1 MKSTEGTDAL
11 IALENDPP
19 QALFARLPGTDLPLW
34 PLLRWP
40 VARAMAIK
48 ELEAV
53 NVPVRLTRAQLVLR
67 AVDAA
72 LPHRHSSRRVPRH
85 RPALFVVPGARM
97 ATSGSGTKDQLVGD
111 HAAALG
117 DGAVVV
123 RDVPLP
129 PWTPGKARPDLT
141 RTLSLDDAVL
151 RSELAARFRPPSPA
165 ALGETRRLATEIIDR
180 LDYPLEAD
188 ERRSAIRALLI
199 RFRRLT
205 VMRSAYDRILEKVEP
220 RILFVQGA
228 SYGDRMPLLVAA
240 HRRGIHVAEHQ
251 HGFIGPSHGAYNFGA
266 AMSEGELRQSLPD
279 TLLTFGEFW
288 NRQITAPFETV
299 AVGKPTLNGLRDA
312 AEPWDRRE
320 RLVIMVAGVYEYDKT
335 AAAALRVRTAL
346 PPSWRMLF
354 RAHPS
359 ERATFAERY
368 PTVAAHDGIDVDRE
382 PDAVRSLS
390 RARAVV
396 GVASTTLY
404 EALAL
409 GCQVIV
415 RDNPRFTDLYI
426 DRSVFPLVVE
436 DGDELSRV
444 VSDMAAGATPA
455 LLRAEIDEIWAPD
468 SIERFLAFVE
478 RF

>member
-11 IALENDPP
+11 IALEDDAPE
-19 QALFARLPGTDLPLW
+19 ALFARLPGTDLPLW

-48 ELEAV
+48 ELDAV
-53 NVPVRLTRAQLVLR
+53 NVPVRLTRAQLAVR
-67 AVDAA
+67 ALDAA

-85 RPALFVVPGARM
+85 RPALFVVPGARIT
-97 ATSGSGTKDQLVGD
+97 ASDTGTKDQLVGD
-111 HAAALG
+111 HAASLG
-117 DGAVVV
+117 DDAVIV
-123 RDVPLP
+123 RDIPLS
-129 PWTPGKARPDLT
+129 PWTPARDRPDLT

-151 RSELAARFRPPSPA
+151 RSELAARFRPPSA
-165 ALGETRRLATEIIDR
+165 GALAEAQRISGDLIDR
-180 LDYPLEAD
+180 LDYPLEED

-199 RFRRLT
+199 RFRRLAA
-205 VMRSAYDRILEKVEP
+205 MRSAYERILDRVEP

-228 SYGDRMPLLVAA
+228 AYGDRMPLLVAA

-266 AMSEGELRQSLPD
+266 AMSSGELRQSLPD

-288 NRQITAPFETV
+288 NRQVAAPFERV
-299 AVGKPTLNGLRDA
+299 AVGKPPLNDLRTA
-312 AEPWDRRE
+312 AAPWDDRE
-320 RLVIMVAGVYEYDKT
+320 RLVIIVAGVYEHDKT
-335 AAAALRVRTAL
+335 AAAALRVREAL
-346 PPSWRMLF
+346 PPDWRLLF

-368 PTVAAHDGIDVDRE
+368 PSVAAHAGIEVDGE
-382 PDAVRSLS
+382 PDALLSLV

-404 EALAL
+404 ESLAL

-426 DRSVFPLVVE
+426 DRAVFPLVVD
-436 DGDELSRV
+436 DGEELTRV
-444 VSDMAAGATPA
+444 VAEMAAGAIPRMTA
-455 LLRAEIDEIWAPD
+455 AEIDEIWAPD
-468 SIERFLAFVE
+468 SVERFTAFVE